1 MERSRRSPIEK
12 GGRQRSIVEK
22 TSQLA
27 ASARVLELAQR
38 FRLDLADALAGHGK
52 LLADFLQRVVGVHAY
67 SKAHTQ
73 NALLARRQRSQHAR
87 RRLPQV
93 GLDRRID
100 RENCVLVL
108 DEIAEVAVLLVAN
121 RRLEADRLFGD
132 LE

>member
-38 FRLDLADALAGHGK
+38 FRLDLADALAGNGK

-67 SKAHTQ
+67 SKAHAQ
-73 NALLARRQRSQHAR
+73 NALLARRERRQHACR
-87 RRLPQV
+87 RFAQI
-93 GLDRRID
+93 GLDRRVDGQHRVFI
-100 RENCVLVL
+100 L
-108 DEIAEVAVLLVAN
+108 DEVAEGAVLL
-121 RRLEADRLFGD
+121 
-132 LE
+132 